1 MKPLAT
7 LRSVAPCTESCVVQ
21 AEMTP
26 GQLLTARGLE
36 QLHCTVLVDD
46 DPEIVLMLL
55 ARGGLVDVRN
65 LQGRTVLNLAEAK
78 KRCATLACN
87 CF

>member
-1 MKPLAT
+1 MKLLETP
-7 LRSVAPCTESCVVQ
+7 RSVAPCTGSCVVQ

-26 GQLLTARGLE
+26 GQLLTARGLQ
-36 QLHCTVLVDD
+36 QLHFQVLVDD

-78 KRCATLACN
+78 KRRATLACS